1 MYAALPYNFLEY
13 TRMNWN
19 PYKRI
24 AALEQEVIDLREQA
38 RHLNVRLD
46 LLRSMIVTAPVIA
59 SADAAEQKRIKQ
71 REYQRAYVARKK
83 AKEKACKYQQAYRDR
98 KNAVA
103 AAVELA
109 VGGTE

>member
-1 MYAALPYNFLEY
+1 
-13 TRMNWN
+13 MNWN